1 MVTMPS
7 PATKADRQAP
17 PIQPSVLP
25 LQFDPHQLIAD
36 MQRAVVEIWPDSTQQ
51 QLDQVARQMRSLWG
65 GNRPAYLGDD
75 SQRRRRDEDIRRLH
89 RMGERVPYLARKF
102 DLTDRQIR
110 RIVQADT

>member
-1 MVTMPS
+1 MVTMTQTTRQP
-7 PATKADRQAP
+7 RQA
-17 PIQPSVLP
+17 QPSVLP

-36 MQRAVVEIWPDSTQQ
+36 MQRTVVDIWPETTQQ

-75 SQRRRRDEDIRRLH
+75 SQRRRRDDDIRRLH